1 MYHPILRPGAQR
13 QLKKIGEA
21 DLVIGLPTYKNPQM
35 AAHVARTALVGV
47 HQYYPHLR
55 AVLINADAGLETATR
70 QAVAAQASS
79 NGFNSLVV
87 TGRYEGLL
95 GQGSATAA
103 LLDAALALD
112 AKAIIILD
120 SQTHTIQP
128 SWIAGLAHLILENKI
143 DLVTGRYRWSL
154 PDGALS
160 DLVVYP
166 LFRALWGQSLRHPAA
181 PDFALSPALA
191 TALLDEDV
199 WETEVAADGLPPWLT
214 TYAVLKGWRVAQSA
228 LGEKQTWLTPPA
240 TNHNR
245 RSKQEIKRKEAQFR
259 ARFQHLI
266 SVTLRLVYDYRYF
279 WDKVHRFDSLSTLT
293 QFVAPL
299 FSSEPPF
306 TAGSEVDPAPLLDK
320 LALSWI
326 EYRSL
331 WQQVLTPENLAQFEA
346 LAALPPDRFYFPGDL
361 WAQIIYDFAVVFNKG
376 ECDPYQVVTS
386 LYPLYLGRL
395 AAFWQE
401 VAGLSL
407 VGYEGTVAAQA
418 VEFEESRPYLKNRWQ
433 AYQPA

>member
-1 MYHPILRPGAQR
+1 
-13 QLKKIGEA
+13 
-21 DLVIGLPTYKNPQM
+21 
-35 AAHVARTALVGV
+35 
-47 HQYYPHLR
+47 
-55 AVLINADAGLETATR
+55 
-70 QAVAAQASS
+70 
-79 NGFNSLVV
+79 
-87 TGRYEGLL
+87 
-95 GQGSATAA
+95 
-103 LLDAALALD
+103 
-112 AKAIIILD
+112 
-120 SQTHTIQP
+120 
-128 SWIAGLAHLILENKI
+128 
-143 DLVTGRYRWSL
+143 
-154 PDGALS
+154 
-160 DLVVYP
+160 
-166 LFRALWGQSLRHPAA
+166 
-181 PDFALSPALA
+181 
-191 TALLDEDV
+191 
-199 WETEVAADGLPPWLT
+199 
-214 TYAVLKGWRVAQSA
+214 
-228 LGEKQTWLTPPA
+228 
-240 TNHNR
+240 
-245 RSKQEIKRKEAQFR
+245 
-259 ARFQHLI
+259 
-266 SVTLRLVYDYRYF
+266 
-279 WDKVHRFDSLSTLT
+279 
-293 QFVAPL
+293 VAPL